1 MYICMPPGNG
11 RKETREI
18 NCGSRKNQ
26 TNTLTRWSRRRH
38 GKEGSLRYRD
48 ALYLKK
54 VPGSDRVER
63 RGGVPGLARPVSG
76 GL

>member
-1 MYICMPPGNG
+1 MCVCMPPGNG
-11 RKETREI
+11 RKKMREI

-26 TNTLTRWSRRRH
+26 TNNPTRWSRRRR
-38 GKEGSLRYRD
+38 GKEGSFGYRD

-54 VPGSDRVER
+54 VPASDRVER

-76 GL
+76 